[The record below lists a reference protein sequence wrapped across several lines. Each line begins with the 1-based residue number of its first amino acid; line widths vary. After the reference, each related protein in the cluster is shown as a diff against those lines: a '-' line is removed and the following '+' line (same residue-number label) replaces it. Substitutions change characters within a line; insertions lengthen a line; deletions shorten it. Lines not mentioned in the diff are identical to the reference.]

1 MNSYTDTSNWYRA
14 LPGSSEPRF
23 SRSQAG
29 RPNFYVD
36 VVRGQSNRLYPDYGS
51 FNDEPN
57 YQSSSNNF
65 KERPYEGRMMH
76 RDDKYFDDTFI
87 QSNPMSEI
95 PGQYNNIRGWNS
107 GVSYGRDQVKGRSQG
122 LERYIVQS
130 GRNQYGNSRMTH
142 SSSPRVKYNSHNL
155 PTDLNALRMVHS
167 VGRGGMEVVNSS
179 R

>member
-1 MNSYTDTSNWYRA
+1 
-14 LPGSSEPRF
+14 
-23 SRSQAG
+23 
-29 RPNFYVD
+29 
-36 VVRGQSNRLYPDYGS
+36 
-51 FNDEPN
+51 
-57 YQSSSNNF
+57 
-65 KERPYEGRMMH
+65 MMH

-87 QSNPMSEI
+87 QGNPMSEI
-95 PGQYNNIRGWNS
+95 PGQYNDVRGWNN

-130 GRNQYGNSRMTH
+130 GRNRYGNSRMTH
-142 SSSPRVKYNSHNL
+142 SPSPRVKYNSNNP